1 MMRARMK
8 DWDKDSDDGDGGGG
22 EDDSMAPN
30 NDLSDSD

>member
-1 MMRARMK
+1 MK